1 MAFLCFSRS
10 DWCQSPAKLKSRKV
24 SSKQWRGPIASWQP
38 AYCGCYGRLFSTWLV
53 YQFPFSHARQGIN
66 PCWAFVPLFFN
77 NFPFGPRTLQVRA
90 LYALHLMLLTSV
102 FLLGCEL
109 TWWLVMFGTLYFFL
123 LTPVLPRLLPL
134 WHEAFSKYA
143 ISAFQIWLPVLG
155 NHRPIK
161 VPLKLGFILPYFES
175 IVGFVSI
182 MHKVALSGKVSRGGR
197 RCWILELPA
206 KDEARAEH

>member
-66 PCWAFVPLFFN
+66 PCWAFVPLFFLN

-143 ISAFQIWLPVLG
+143 ISAFQSWLPVLG

-161 VPLKLGFILPYFES
+161 VPLKPGFYPSLFR
-175 IVGFVSI
+175 VN
-182 MHKVALSGKVSRGGR
+182 SRI
-197 RCWILELPA
+197 CQYYA
-206 KDEARAEH
+206 

>member
-1 MAFLCFSRS
+1 MEGAHCFMATRLLWVLWEIVQYLTGLSISLFPCET
-10 DWCQSPAKLKSRKV
+10 
-24 SSKQWRGPIASWQP
+24 GYQP
-38 AYCGCYGRLFSTWLV
+38 LL
-53 YQFPFSHARQGIN
+53 GIC
-66 PCWAFVPLFFN
+66 PSFFFN

-109 TWWLVMFGTLYFFL
+109 TWWLVMFGTLYYFFI

-143 ISAFQIWLPVLG
+143 ISAFQLWLPVLG

-161 VPLKLGFILPYFES
+161 VPLKPGFYPSLFR
-175 IVGFVSI
+175 VN
-182 MHKVALSGKVSRGGR
+182 SRI
-197 RCWILELPA
+197 CQYYA
-206 KDEARAEH
+206 